1 MCDTDL
7 IAFLREW
14 LAVLVPL
21 AQESAARAVAQQS
34 IRVGGKGKQGRSTSY
49 RSAHG
54 TNHNPEDAP
63 WAQGSTGRGA
73 TASLG
78 PGLAVAGDPRWRQ
91 SSAYDPTENGRGEA
105 EIRARLFGRHG
116 AGAGAGQRTFP
127 VFNQGLRGSLRIN

>member
-34 IRVGGKGKQGRSTSY
+34 ISVGGKGKQDRSTSY

-63 WAQGSTGRGA
+63 VGQGSTGRGA
-73 TASLG
+73 TRFLLG
-78 PGLAVAGDPRWRQ
+78 LGLQLRATHAGGGDR
-91 SSAYDPTENGRGEA
+91 
-105 EIRARLFGRHG
+105 
-116 AGAGAGQRTFP
+116 
-127 VFNQGLRGSLRIN
+127 

>member
-34 IRVGGKGKQGRSTSY
+34 ISVGGKGKQGRSTSY

-91 SSAYDPTENGRGEA
+91 SSAYDPAENGRGGA
-105 EIRARLFGRHG
+105 EIRARLLGRHG

-127 VFNQGLRGSLRIN
+127 MFNQGLRGSLRIN

>member
-7 IAFLREW
+7 IAFLQEW

-78 PGLAVAGDPRWRQ
+78 PGLAVAGDPRWW
-91 SSAYDPTENGRGEA
+91 
-105 EIRARLFGRHG
+105 
-116 AGAGAGQRTFP
+116 
-127 VFNQGLRGSLRIN
+127 

>member
-54 TNHNPEDAP
+54 TNHNPEELP
-63 WAQGSTGRGA
+63 FSWAWACSCGRA
-73 TASLG
+73 TL
-78 PGLAVAGDPRWRQ
+78 VAEKR
-91 SSAYDPTENGRGEA
+91 
-105 EIRARLFGRHG
+105 
-116 AGAGAGQRTFP
+116 
-127 VFNQGLRGSLRIN
+127 